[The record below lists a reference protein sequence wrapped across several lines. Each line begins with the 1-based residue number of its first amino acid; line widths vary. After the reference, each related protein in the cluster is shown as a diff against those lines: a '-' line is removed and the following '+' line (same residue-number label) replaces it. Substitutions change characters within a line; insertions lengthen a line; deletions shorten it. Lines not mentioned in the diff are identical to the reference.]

1 MSLRFIYGR
10 AGSGKSQFCLNS
22 IKKRVEEGVD
32 RPLILLVPEQFSFQT
47 EKNLIEVLEGKTGL
61 KTQVLSFKRM
71 AYRVFNEV
79 GGITAKH
86 MNESGKSM
94 LLYNLIED
102 YKNDLKVFKK
112 AAKRQG
118 FITAVSDI
126 ITEFKKYNI
135 TPEIIKNNLDN
146 IEDDNLKYKMEDLSL
161 IFSEFE
167 KRLHKNYID
176 SEDDLTILA
185 EKLHKSKQFDN
196 AEIWIDEFSSFS
208 PQEYSILEKLL
219 LKSYRINI
227 TLCTDYL
234 NEGGFVDTTDVFSP
248 IKNTENKLLE
258 IIKDNNIKLDKPVA
272 LKCDPC
278 ARFKNSIE
286 LQHLEKNMFSFPYKE
301 YKYETKDICMLKT
314 LNQFTEIENTAKDI
328 IKLCREKGCRFKD
341 IAVITGDLN
350 GYENIISSVFLQY
363 NIPFFIDKKREINN
377 NPIIILIVSV
387 LEVLS
392 KNWTYESV
400 FRYLKTGLL
409 DISNEEIDILENYV
423 LANGIK
429 GYTWTINKP
438 WEYKSFS
445 NYELEE
451 NVEKE
456 LLNKIND
463 IRYKVTEPIIS
474 LNESFKRKNTA
485 KEFCEVLY
493 EFLYDINLPDKIQGM
508 IEEFKLEGDIEKASE
523 YNQIWNIVMEVLE
536 QIVEVIGKEKIS
548 LKEFFKVLQTGF
560 SEYEIGLIPPALD
573 QVIVGSITRLRSHN
587 ISILYI
593 VGVNDG
599 IFPTTLKE
607 EGILNDDDRQFLLD
621 KGLEIAKDTKSVA
634 FEEQFLIYSTLTT
647 PSKYLRLSYP
657 IADGEGKTLRPSII
671 ISRIK
676 KIFTNIC
683 EENDIV
689 KSNSEEDALKNIS
702 SAKPTFNYLISNLRK
717 DIEGVKIDNVWGD
730 TYKWYLENEFW
741 VEKLNT
747 LIKGFDYTN
756 QSKYIET
763 KKIRNLY
770 GKPLKIS
777 VSRVEKFS
785 ECPFAYFI
793 QYGLKAKDRKI
804 FNLSYPDLGI
814 FMHSILEKFSH
825 KLEKKGLDWDTMD
838 LNWAEE
844 EIDKLI
850 NDELDNKS
858 LEILNSSK
866 RYEYVTK
873 SVKKILKRSVWLI
886 GEHIK
891 RGNFKPS
898 YYELSFDVD
907 GDYPP
912 IAMELHSGE
921 VVNLIGRVDR
931 VDLLQ
936 KDGVTYLKIIDY
948 KSGTKEFKLS
958 DVYYGLQLQLLIY
971 LDAILTELSERS
983 NVNGEPGA
991 LLYFKLDDPIVK
1003 NTVDMSDKEIEK
1015 SIIKNLKMKGLILN
1029 DPNVIKDMDNI
1040 ISGASDIIPVML
1052 KKDGEVSE
1060 GRSCVATKEEF
1071 ETLRKY
1077 VRYTIIEICEEMLE
1091 GNIDIKPYKKKD
1103 GSSCDYCIYSSIC
1116 KFDTEIRG
1124 NKYNILIDKK
1134 DEEIWDAIKKKLNN

>member
-1 MSLRFIYGR
+1 M
-10 AGSGKSQFCLNS
+10 
-22 IKKRVEEGVD
+22 
-32 RPLILLVPEQFSFQT
+32 
-47 EKNLIEVLEGKTGL
+47 
-61 KTQVLSFKRM
+61 LSFKRM

-474 LNESFKRKNTA
+474 LNESLKRKNTA

-493 EFLYDINLPDKIQGM
+493 EFLYDINLSDKIQGM

-689 KSNSEEDALKNIS
+689 KSNSEEDALK
-702 SAKPTFNYLISNLRK
+702 
-717 DIEGVKIDNVWGD
+717 
-730 TYKWYLENEFW
+730 
-741 VEKLNT
+741 
-747 LIKGFDYTN
+747 
-756 QSKYIET
+756 KYILCKT
-763 KKIRNLY
+763 
-770 GKPLKIS
+770 
-777 VSRVEKFS
+777 
-785 ECPFAYFI
+785 
-793 QYGLKAKDRKI
+793 
-804 FNLSYPDLGI
+804 
-814 FMHSILEKFSH
+814 
-825 KLEKKGLDWDTMD
+825 
-838 LNWAEE
+838 
-844 EIDKLI
+844 
-850 NDELDNKS
+850 
-858 LEILNSSK
+858 
-866 RYEYVTK
+866 
-873 SVKKILKRSVWLI
+873 
-886 GEHIK
+886 
-891 RGNFKPS
+891 NF
-898 YYELSFDVD
+898 
-907 GDYPP
+907 
-912 IAMELHSGE
+912 
-921 VVNLIGRVDR
+921 
-931 VDLLQ
+931 
-936 KDGVTYLKIIDY
+936 
-948 KSGTKEFKLS
+948 
-958 DVYYGLQLQLLIY
+958 
-971 LDAILTELSERS
+971 
-983 NVNGEPGA
+983 
-991 LLYFKLDDPIVK
+991 
-1003 NTVDMSDKEIEK
+1003 
-1015 SIIKNLKMKGLILN
+1015 
-1029 DPNVIKDMDNI
+1029 
-1040 ISGASDIIPVML
+1040 
-1052 KKDGEVSE
+1052 
-1060 GRSCVATKEEF
+1060 
-1071 ETLRKY
+1071 
-1077 VRYTIIEICEEMLE
+1077 
-1091 GNIDIKPYKKKD
+1091 
-1103 GSSCDYCIYSSIC
+1103 
-1116 KFDTEIRG
+1116 
-1124 NKYNILIDKK
+1124 
-1134 DEEIWDAIKKKLNN
+1134 

>member
-1 MSLRFIYGR
+1 
-10 AGSGKSQFCLNS
+10 
-22 IKKRVEEGVD
+22 
-32 RPLILLVPEQFSFQT
+32 
-47 EKNLIEVLEGKTGL
+47 
-61 KTQVLSFKRM
+61 M

-474 LNESFKRKNTA
+474 LNES
-485 KEFCEVLY
+485 
-493 EFLYDINLPDKIQGM
+493 
-508 IEEFKLEGDIEKASE
+508 
-523 YNQIWNIVMEVLE
+523 
-536 QIVEVIGKEKIS
+536 
-548 LKEFFKVLQTGF
+548 
-560 SEYEIGLIPPALD
+560 
-573 QVIVGSITRLRSHN
+573 
-587 ISILYI
+587 
-593 VGVNDG
+593 
-599 IFPTTLKE
+599 
-607 EGILNDDDRQFLLD
+607 
-621 KGLEIAKDTKSVA
+621 
-634 FEEQFLIYSTLTT
+634 
-647 PSKYLRLSYP
+647 
-657 IADGEGKTLRPSII
+657 
-671 ISRIK
+671 
-676 KIFTNIC
+676 
-683 EENDIV
+683 
-689 KSNSEEDALKNIS
+689 
-702 SAKPTFNYLISNLRK
+702 
-717 DIEGVKIDNVWGD
+717 
-730 TYKWYLENEFW
+730 
-741 VEKLNT
+741 
-747 LIKGFDYTN
+747 
-756 QSKYIET
+756 
-763 KKIRNLY
+763 
-770 GKPLKIS
+770 
-777 VSRVEKFS
+777 
-785 ECPFAYFI
+785 
-793 QYGLKAKDRKI
+793 
-804 FNLSYPDLGI
+804 
-814 FMHSILEKFSH
+814 
-825 KLEKKGLDWDTMD
+825 
-838 LNWAEE
+838 
-844 EIDKLI
+844 
-850 NDELDNKS
+850 
-858 LEILNSSK
+858 
-866 RYEYVTK
+866 
-873 SVKKILKRSVWLI
+873 
-886 GEHIK
+886 
-891 RGNFKPS
+891 
-898 YYELSFDVD
+898 
-907 GDYPP
+907 
-912 IAMELHSGE
+912 
-921 VVNLIGRVDR
+921 
-931 VDLLQ
+931 
-936 KDGVTYLKIIDY
+936 
-948 KSGTKEFKLS
+948 
-958 DVYYGLQLQLLIY
+958 
-971 LDAILTELSERS
+971 
-983 NVNGEPGA
+983 
-991 LLYFKLDDPIVK
+991 
-1003 NTVDMSDKEIEK
+1003 
-1015 SIIKNLKMKGLILN
+1015 
-1029 DPNVIKDMDNI
+1029 
-1040 ISGASDIIPVML
+1040 L
-1052 KKDGEVSE
+1052 KK
-1060 GRSCVATKEEF
+1060 K
-1071 ETLRKY
+1071 KY
-1077 VRYTIIEICEEMLE
+1077 
-1091 GNIDIKPYKKKD
+1091 
-1103 GSSCDYCIYSSIC
+1103 C
-1116 KFDTEIRG
+1116 KR
-1124 NKYNILIDKK
+1124 IL
-1134 DEEIWDAIKKKLNN
+1134 